1 MIFGRK
7 QVTELKMKYRV
18 GTRIRLIRM
27 DDAQAPPAGT
37 EGTVTGVDDV
47 GSVLMNWDNGC
58 GLNLI
63 PDEDDFEIV
72 EDII

>member
-1 MIFGRK
+1 MIFDRK
-7 QVTELKMKYRV
+7 QVTELKKKYRV

-58 GLNLI
+58 SLNLI
-63 PDEDDFEIV
+63 PEEDEFEIV